1 MVTSVTIQLED
12 DSCFQ
17 TGGSLVF
24 ADTAKPF
31 RKKALRFMI
40 EHVLSTDN
48 VSMEIVVTSNYTIIC
63 TFMFYGTF
71 DGSPDKYAQPLRR

>member
-1 MVTSVTIQLED
+1 MDLFRACLGAGSALGVVTSVTIQLED

-40 EHVLSTDN
+40 EHVLSTDI
-48 VSMEIVVTSNYTIIC
+48 VSTEIIITS
-63 TFMFYGTF
+63 
-71 DGSPDKYAQPLRR
+71 D